1 MATSAIETAKQENG
15 SRVFFE
21 SVIEK
26 NKMPSEKD
34 MLKVYP
40 GYDQSWA
47 ATYQKQTAAL
57 KGFLGSKKG
66 YVYSRDKGIMPYIE
80 KIAKSQCGVSVKD
93 RWNPMDIVLV
103 KKNMERVVEGTIKEL
118 TNIKGMTKDS
128 KLEILNAYM
137 REALQQRV
145 LVGVSL
151 KAIAEKKKSANA
163 ELANMAGKG
172 SARTTINY
180 APGSLKCDLTL
191 GKKKNYLFDTGE
203 LGFDLVTETGGSIHG
218 QSRNFQYSK
227 ARNVIQTDLTPKGK
241 DAGAKLGKVSSVALD
256 GFLRSVG
263 LQRPPSASSHN
274 NIPGLSTDY
283 DGTRGMGNW
292 TQVDIDYWVDLFN
305 SLRNSPI
312 NFGQVAVYQD
322 GRMVA
327 QGFDKVMEYS
337 IKYETG
343 QADRSSAG
351 RFSSKL
357 IALEWAKIW
366 MEIEKKGKMREWA
379 TALYYGAKKEF
390 SSKNGP
396 FLKIY

>member
-26 NKMPSEKD
+26 RKIPLEKE
-34 MLKVYP
+34 MLRVYD
-40 GYDQSWA
+40 GYDASWE

-57 KGFLGSKKG
+57 QGFLGSKKG

-80 KIAKSQCGVSVKD
+80 KIAKTQCGVSVKD

-172 SARTTINY
+172 SARTNVNY
-180 APGSLKCDLTL
+180 LPGSLKCDLTL

-263 LQRPPSASSHN
+263 LQRPPSASSHTNIPAVGHWN
-274 NIPGLSTDY
+274 NIDRDY
-283 DGTRGMGNW
+283 WTSLYESIKDGTVGGKG
-292 TQVDIDYWVDLFN
+292 
-305 SLRNSPI
+305 I
-312 NFGQVAVYQD
+312 NFGQLAVYEN
-322 GRMVA
+322 GSIVRT
-327 QGFDKVMEYS
+327 GFPWVLEMAIE
-337 IKYETG
+337 YETEDK
-343 QADRSSAG
+343 DRSSGG

-366 MEIEKKGKMREWA
+366 IEIDKKGKLREWC
-379 TALYYGAKKEF
+379 TSLYYGAKKEF